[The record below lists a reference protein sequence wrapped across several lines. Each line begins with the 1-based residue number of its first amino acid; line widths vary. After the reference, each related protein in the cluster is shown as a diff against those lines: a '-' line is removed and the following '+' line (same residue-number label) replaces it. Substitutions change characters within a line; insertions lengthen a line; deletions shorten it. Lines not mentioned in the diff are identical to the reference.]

1 MTKNT
6 TLSESELVQQPAKIQ
21 FGTTDLAL
29 VCMSL
34 IWGLNFVVVKTTFLE
49 ITPFAFMALRF
60 LTASILFLVV
70 VYLIQKGF
78 HIPRRVWG
86 KILVLG
92 IVGTTLYQPLFLT
105 GLSLSQ
111 ASNSALI
118 LASTPAFV
126 ILLNR
131 ILNHERFARRGWVGL
146 ALSFTGLT
154 LIFLSGGDLAL
165 TSSALLGDAL
175 VLGATICW
183 SFYSVLS
190 APLLKQHSSLSVAAL
205 STIFGTI
212 PLLFIAAPAV
222 YAQNWADVSTVGWLG
237 LVYSS
242 AFAIVIAY
250 ILWNYGVKR
259 IGSARTA
266 IYNNLTPVIAAFG
279 AAIFLG
285 EPLTVFKI
293 VGAIII
299 FLGLYLARTANIVLE
314 PEG

>member
-1 MTKNT
+1 
-6 TLSESELVQQPAKIQ
+6 
-21 FGTTDLAL
+21 
-29 VCMSL
+29 MSL
-34 IWGLNFVVVKTTFLE
+34 IWGFNFVVVKTTFLE
-49 ITPFAFMALRF
+49 ISPFAFMALRF
-60 LTASILFLVV
+60 LAASVLFLVV

-78 HIPRRVWG
+78 HIPRRMWG

-126 ILLNR
+126 VLLNR
-131 ILNHERFARRGWVGL
+131 ILNHERFARRGWLGL
-146 ALSFTGLT
+146 LLSFTGLT
-154 LIFLSGGDLAL
+154 LIFLSGGDLSL
-165 TSSALLGDAL
+165 NSSALLGDAL

-190 APLLKQHSSLSVAAL
+190 APLLKQYSSLSIAAL

-222 YAQNWADVSTVGWLG
+222 YAQDWAAVSPTGWLG
-237 LVYSS
+237 LVYAS

-259 IGSARTA
+259 IGSAR
-266 IYNNLTPVIAAFG
+266 
-279 AAIFLG
+279 
-285 EPLTVFKI
+285 
-293 VGAIII
+293 
-299 FLGLYLARTANIVLE
+299 ARRFTTISRR
-314 PEG
+314 